1 MIPPTE
7 GMLRAMLE
15 LQDSMNRKINP
26 DWLAA
31 GYPFLR
37 AVLVEAVEALD
48 HYGWKWWKS
57 QATDLAQLRIELIDI
72 WHFLLSEYLVR
83 ANGDKARAA
92 RALLEDWHDGARVV
106 FDARQ
111 YEFASLDVREKLELL
126 TAMAAVR
133 RVCTPLVAD
142 LLAACEVSAARL
154 FREYV
159 SKNVLNHFRQDHGYK
174 TGEYRKT
181 WDGREDNVHLA
192 QILESL
198 PAADEQL
205 PEALY
210 RSLNDCYSR
219 YLSEGKAV

>member
-1 MIPPTE
+1 MVPPTE

-83 ANGDKARAA
+83 ADGDKARAA
-92 RALLEDWHDGARVV
+92 RALLEDWHRGARVV

-174 TGEYRKT
+174 TGEYRKI